1 MSFLDDLFGGS
12 NSATAQAAAQ
22 NTGLINN
29 YATQGNQILASG
41 LPQATQPLTSSIG
54 NLSDLQAK
62 YGAGSS
68 LYLNA
73 LGVNGP
79 QAAQQAQQSFTT
91 SPGYQQ
97 GITSGLDA
105 INRSRALSGQ
115 LGSGGTD
122 LSAMTYAQNNQNQQ
136 YNQWLSG
143 LSGLVSPEMTAAG
156 GQATTSGALSN
167 VYQGNTAN
175 QIGLLTGQTQG
186 LIGQNNM
193 VAQAN
198 QQGSQNLLNLGQNAL
213 KFAGSAL
220 PFL

>member
-1 MSFLDDLFGGS
+1 MSFLDDLFGGG
-12 NSATAQAAAQ
+12 AAEDAAAK
-22 NTGLINN
+22 NTQLINQ
-29 YATQGNQILASG
+29 YANTGNQILTAG
-41 LPQATQPLTSSIG
+41 LPQATQPYTTAIG

-62 YGAGSS
+62 YGAGTST
-68 LYLNA
+68 YLDA

-79 QAAQQAQQSFTT
+79 AAQAKAQQSFTT

-136 YNQWLSG
+136 YNQWLSNLG
-143 LSGLVSPEMTAAG
+143 GLVSPEMTAAS
-156 GQATTSGALSN
+156 GQLSGAGGLSGA
-167 VYQGNTAN
+167 YQTNTAN

-193 VAQAN
+193 VAQA
-198 QQGSQNLLNLGQNAL
+198 QAQGSQNLLNLGMNAL
-213 KFAGSAL
+213 KFAATV
-220 PFL
+220 

>member
-22 NTGLINN
+22 NTNLINN

-54 NLSDLQAK
+54 NLSDLQSK
-62 YGAGSS
+62 YGAGTN

-73 LGVNGP
+73 MGVNGP
-79 QAAQQAQQSFTT
+79 QAQAAAQQNFSMGPGAQQQEN
-91 SPGYQQ
+91 Y
-97 GITSGLDA
+97 GLDA

-122 LSAMTYAQNNQNQQ
+122 LSALGYAQNNYNQQ
-136 YNQWLSG
+136 YGGWLSG
-143 LSGLVSPEMTAAG
+143 LQGLVSPEMTAAG